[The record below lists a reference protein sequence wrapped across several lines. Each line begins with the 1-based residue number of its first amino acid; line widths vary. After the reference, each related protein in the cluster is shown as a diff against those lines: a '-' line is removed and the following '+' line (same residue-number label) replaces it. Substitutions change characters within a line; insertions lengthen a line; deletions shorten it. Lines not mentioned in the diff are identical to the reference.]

1 MDKIEF
7 LESKFKSAFNE
18 DQSHILADVI
28 YHNYEDLVKIS
39 DFTELKGIV
48 IDSRNSQKRTESR
61 FDDLAESLKRTDE
74 KVDDLA
80 DGLKRTDE
88 KVDDLAESL
97 KRTDIKVDELAD
109 SLKRTDEKVDELAD
123 ALKRTDEKVDELADA
138 LKRTDE
144 KVDHLAESLKKTDEK
159 VEELAE
165 SLKKTDEKVE
175 ELAESLKRT
184 DKKVDDLADAQ
195 KQTDKKVDKLEKSVQ
210 NLARQVGGLSESF
223 GGSLE
228 DFALDIVP
236 EVLENNWNMTIDSSY
251 REDFVLRGRT
261 IEVDLIIEGRLQD
274 KPIVVLCEVKSNLTL
289 EEAKKFF
296 LLVELIKDK
305 FEAEIRV
312 LFFGYRVKRDALE
325 FIKDMGG
332 FAISTRGLL
341 L

>member
-1 MDKIEF
+1 MDKIEL

-18 DQSHILADVI
+18 DQSEILADVI
-28 YHNYEDLVKIS
+28 YHSYEDLVKIS
-39 DFTELKGIV
+39 DFIELKEIV
-48 IDSRNSQKRTESR
+48 QDLGGSQKRTETR
-61 FDDLAESLKRTDE
+61 VEDLADSLKRTD
-74 KVDDLA
+74 K
-80 DGLKRTDE
+80 
-88 KVDDLAESL
+88 
-97 KRTDIKVDELAD
+97 KVDELAD
-109 SLKRTDEKVDELAD
+109 SLKQTDKKVDDLADSLKRSDEKVE
-123 ALKRTDEKVDELADA
+123 E
-138 LKRTDE
+138 
-144 KVDHLAESLKKTDEK
+144 LAESLKKTDKKVDDLADSLKRTDEK

-165 SLKKTDEKVE
+165 SLKKTDKKVDD
-175 ELAESLKRT
+175 LADSLKRT
-184 DKKVDDLADAQ
+184 DKKVDELADAQ

-236 EVLENNWNMTIDSSY
+236 EVLENNWNMSIDLAY
-251 REDFVLRGRT
+251 REDFVLRNKT
-261 IEVDLIIEGRLQD
+261 VEIDLIIEGRLQD

>member
-18 DQSHILADVI
+18 DQSQILAEVI

-61 FDDLAESLKRTDE
+61 FDDLAESLKRTDKKVDDLAE
-74 KVDDLA
+74 SLKKTDKKVDDLA
-80 DGLKRTDE
+80 DGLKRTDK
-88 KVDDLAESL
+88 KVDD
-97 KRTDIKVDELAD
+97 
-109 SLKRTDEKVDELAD
+109 
-123 ALKRTDEKVDELADA
+123 
-138 LKRTDE
+138 
-144 KVDHLAESLKKTDEK
+144 
-159 VEELAE
+159 
-165 SLKKTDEKVE
+165 
-175 ELAESLKRT
+175 LAESLKRT
-184 DKKVDDLADAQ
+184 DKKVDDLADGLKRTDKKVDDLAESLKKTDKKVDELAHAQ
-195 KQTDKKVDKLEKSVQ
+195 KETDKKVDKLEKSVQ

-236 EVLENNWNMTIDSSY
+236 EVLENNWNMSIDSAY

-261 IEVDLIIEGRLQD
+261 IEVDLIIEGTIQD
-274 KPIVVLCEVKSNLTL
+274 KSIVVLCEVKSNLTL

>member
-1 MDKIEF
+1 M
-7 LESKFKSAFNE
+7 
-18 DQSHILADVI
+18 
-28 YHNYEDLVKIS
+28 
-39 DFTELKGIV
+39 
-48 IDSRNSQKRTESR
+48 KR
-61 FDDLAESLKRTDE
+61 
-74 KVDDLA
+74 
-80 DGLKRTDE
+80 
-88 KVDDLAESL
+88 
-97 KRTDIKVDELAD
+97 
-109 SLKRTDEKVDELAD
+109 
-123 ALKRTDEKVDELADA
+123 
-138 LKRTDE
+138 
-144 KVDHLAESLKKTDEK
+144 TDEK

-165 SLKKTDEKVE
+165 SLKKTDKKVDD
-175 ELAESLKRT
+175 LADSLKKT
-184 DKKVDDLADAQ
+184 DKKVDELADAQ

-236 EVLENNWNMTIDSSY
+236 EVLENNWNMTIDLAY
-251 REDFVLRGRT
+251 RDDFVLRNKT
-261 IEVDLIIEGRLQD
+261 VEVDLIIEGRLQD

>member
-18 DQSHILADVI
+18 DQSQILAEVI
-28 YHNYEDLVKIS
+28 YHSYEDLVKFS
-39 DFTELKGIV
+39 DFIELKEIV
-48 IDSRNSQKRTESR
+48 QDLGGSQKRTETR
-61 FDDLAESLKRTDE
+61 VEDLADSLKRTDK
-74 KVDDLA
+74 KVEELA
-80 DGLKRTDE
+80 DALKRTDK
-88 KVDDLAESL
+88 KVDELADAL
-97 KRTDIKVDELAD
+97 KRTDKKVDELAD
-109 SLKRTDEKVDELAD
+109 SLKRTDKKVDELSD
-123 ALKRTDEKVDELADA
+123 ALKQTDE
-138 LKRTDE
+138 
-144 KVDHLAESLKKTDEK
+144 
-159 VEELAE
+159 
-165 SLKKTDEKVE
+165 
-175 ELAESLKRT
+175 
-184 DKKVDDLADAQ
+184 
-195 KQTDKKVDKLEKSVQ
+195 KVDKLEKSVQ

-236 EVLENNWNMTIDSSY
+236 EVLENNWNMTIDLAY
-251 REDFVLRGRT
+251 RDDFVIRNKT
-261 IEVDLIIEGRLQD
+261 VEIDLIIEGLVQD

>member
-18 DQSHILADVI
+18 DQSEILADVI
-28 YHNYEDLVKIS
+28 YHSYEDLVKIS
-39 DFTELKGIV
+39 NFIELKEIV
-48 IDSRNSQKRTESR
+48 QDLGDSQKRTETRVEDLADSLKR
-61 FDDLAESLKRTDE
+61 TDKKVDDLADSLKRTDEKVEELAESLKRTDE
-74 KVDDLA
+74 KVD
-80 DGLKRTDE
+80 
-88 KVDDLAESL
+88 
-97 KRTDIKVDELAD
+97 
-109 SLKRTDEKVDELAD
+109 
-123 ALKRTDEKVDELADA
+123 
-138 LKRTDE
+138 
-144 KVDHLAESLKKTDEK
+144 H
-159 VEELAE
+159 LAE

-184 DKKVDDLADAQ
+184 DKKVDDLADSLKRTDEKVEELAESLKKTDKKVDDLADSLKRTDKKVDELADAL

-236 EVLENNWNMTIDSSY
+236 EVLENNWNMTIDLAY
-251 REDFVLRGRT
+251 RDDFVLRNKT
-261 IEVDLIIEGRLQD
+261 VEVDLIIEGRLED

>member
-18 DQSHILADVI
+18 DQSEILADVI
-28 YHNYEDLVKIS
+28 YHSYEDLVKIS
-39 DFTELKGIV
+39 NFIELKEIV
-48 IDSRNSQKRTESR
+48 QDLGGSQKRTESR
-61 FDDLAESLKRTDE
+61 VEDVADSLKRTDE
-74 KVDDLA
+74 KVDH
-80 DGLKRTDE
+80 
-88 KVDDLAESL
+88 
-97 KRTDIKVDELAD
+97 LAD
-109 SLKRTDEKVDELAD
+109 SLKRTDEKVDELAES
-123 ALKRTDEKVDELADA
+123 LKK
-138 LKRTDE
+138 TDE
-144 KVDHLAESLKKTDEK
+144 KVDHLAESLKRTDEK

-165 SLKKTDEKVE
+165 SLKKTD
-175 ELAESLKRT
+175 
-184 DKKVDDLADAQ
+184 KKVDDLAESLKKTDKKVDELAISLER
-195 KQTDKKVDKLEKSVQ
+195 TDKKVDKLEKSFQ

-236 EVLENNWNMTIDSSY
+236 EVLENNWNMTIGLAY
-251 REDFVLRGRT
+251 REEFVLRSKT
-261 IEVDLIIEGRLQD
+261 VEVDLIIEGAIQD
-274 KPIVVLCEVKSNLTL
+274 KPTVVLCEVKSNLTL

>member
-18 DQSHILADVI
+18 DQSQILAEVI

-39 DFTELKGIV
+39 DFTEFKGIV

-61 FDDLAESLKRTDE
+61 FDDLAESLKRTDM
-74 KVDDLA
+74 
-80 DGLKRTDE
+80 
-88 KVDDLAESL
+88 KVDDLAEGL
-97 KRTDIKVDELAD
+97 KRTDKKVDDL
-109 SLKRTDEKVDELAD
+109 T
-123 ALKRTDEKVDELADA
+123 
-138 LKRTDE
+138 
-144 KVDHLAESLKKTDEK
+144 
-159 VEELAE
+159 
-165 SLKKTDEKVE
+165 
-175 ELAESLKRT
+175 ESLKRT
-184 DKKVDDLADAQ
+184 DKKVDDLAEGLKRTDKKVEELGDSLKRTDKKVDDLAESLKKTDKKVDELAHAQ
-195 KQTDKKVDKLEKSVQ
+195 KETDKKVDKLEKSVQ
-210 NLARQVGGLSESF
+210 NLVRQVGGLSESF

-236 EVLENNWNMTIDSSY
+236 EVLENNWNMIIDSSY
-251 REDFVLRGRT
+251 IEDFVLRGRT
-261 IEVDLIIEGRLQD
+261 IEVDLIIEGTIQD
-274 KPIVVLCEVKSNLTL
+274 KPIVILCEVKSNLTL

>member
-7 LESKFKSAFNE
+7 LESKFKLAFNE
-18 DQSHILADVI
+18 DQSQILTEVI

-48 IDSRNSQKRTESR
+48 IDSRNSQKKTESR
-61 FDDLAESLKRTDE
+61 FDDLTESLKRTDM
-74 KVDDLA
+74 KVDD
-80 DGLKRTDE
+80 
-88 KVDDLAESL
+88 
-97 KRTDIKVDELAD
+97 
-109 SLKRTDEKVDELAD
+109 
-123 ALKRTDEKVDELADA
+123 
-138 LKRTDE
+138 
-144 KVDHLAESLKKTDEK
+144 
-159 VEELAE
+159 
-165 SLKKTDEKVE
+165 
-175 ELAESLKRT
+175 LAESLKRT
-184 DKKVDDLADAQ
+184 DKKVDDLAESLKKTDKKVDELDESLKRTDNKVDDLAESLKKTDKKVDELAHAQ
-195 KQTDKKVDKLEKSVQ
+195 KETDKKVDKLEKSVQ

-236 EVLENNWNMTIDSSY
+236 EVLENNWSMSIDSAY

-261 IEVDLIIEGRLQD
+261 IEVDLIIEGTIQD
-274 KPIVVLCEVKSNLTL
+274 KSIVVLCEVKSNLTL

>member
-18 DQSHILADVI
+18 DQSQILAEVI

-61 FDDLAESLKRTDE
+61 FDDLAESLKRTDM

-80 DGLKRTDE
+80 DGLKRTD
-88 KVDDLAESL
+88 K
-97 KRTDIKVDELAD
+97 
-109 SLKRTDEKVDELAD
+109 
-123 ALKRTDEKVDELADA
+123 
-138 LKRTDE
+138 
-144 KVDHLAESLKKTDEK
+144 K
-159 VEELAE
+159 VEELG
-165 SLKKTDEKVE
+165 
-175 ELAESLKRT
+175 ESLKRT
-184 DKKVDDLADAQ
+184 DKKVDDLAESLKRTDMKVDDLAESLKKTDKKVDELAHAQ
-195 KQTDKKVDKLEKSVQ
+195 KDTDKKVDKLEKSVQ

-236 EVLENNWNMTIDSSY
+236 EVLENNWNMSIDSSY

-261 IEVDLIIEGRLQD
+261 IEVDLIIEGTIQD
-274 KPIVVLCEVKSNLTL
+274 KPIVILCEVKSNLTL

>member
-18 DQSHILADVI
+18 DQSQILAEVI

-61 FDDLAESLKRTDE
+61 FDDLAESLKRTDM

-80 DGLKRTDE
+80 DGLKRTD
-88 KVDDLAESL
+88 K
-97 KRTDIKVDELAD
+97 
-109 SLKRTDEKVDELAD
+109 
-123 ALKRTDEKVDELADA
+123 
-138 LKRTDE
+138 
-144 KVDHLAESLKKTDEK
+144 K
-159 VEELAE
+159 VEELG
-165 SLKKTDEKVE
+165 
-175 ELAESLKRT
+175 ESLKRT
-184 DKKVDDLADAQ
+184 DKKVDDLAESLKRTDMKVDDLAESLKKTDKKVDELAHAQ
-195 KQTDKKVDKLEKSVQ
+195 KDTDKKVDKLEKSVQ

-236 EVLENNWNMTIDSSY
+236 EVLENNWNMSIDSSY

-261 IEVDLIIEGRLQD
+261 IEIDLIIEGTIQD
-274 KPIVVLCEVKSNLTL
+274 KPIVILCEVKSNLTL